1 MAFTSLSFLAFV
13 TICTVVYFIV
23 PKKIRWWVLLAGSF
37 AFYLLSSPKTFIFLL
52 ITITTS
58 FFGAKVLTKQ
68 NLEYKTQLAE
78 LKERN
83 ATKDEKTELRVAS
96 RTQKRKVVFV
106 LCLINFGILAF
117 MKYFSVYME
126 EIFGDALPDW
136 LNFNAGLLIPL
147 GISFYTFTS
156 MSYIIDTYHAKV
168 EAETNIAKFALYVS
182 FFPQII
188 QGPIARFRFMKDQ
201 LYEGHSFSY
210 DRVTKGIQLILWG
223 CMKKMVIADRM
234 AVICN
239 EVFTNYTNYDGITV
253 IVAAVCYSIQIYGD
267 FSGGIDIARGVAE
280 IVGIKLAPNFDQPYF
295 AQNMGDFWNR
305 WHISLSSWTRDY
317 IFYPLSLSKPMSKLG
332 TALTGVLGKR
342 LGQQFPIIA
351 GTFIAFTFIGVWHG
365 AEFKYLAYGFYNAI
379 IISGAMVVAP
389 ALKKINKILRVNTE
403 AFSWKV
409 FRMLRTFTLVTI
421 GRLFPR
427 AVSFSAAI
435 SMFTSMFH
443 LNPGTFFNK
452 DLPSFA
458 YEPREF
464 IVIFI
469 GLAVWFLVSVLREQG
484 VDVRDSLAKQNLWF
498 RWTIYFALFFSVII
512 FGVYGPEVIATFI
525 YRGF

>member
-1 MAFTSLSFLAFV
+1 MSFTSLSFLAFV
-13 TICTVVYFIV
+13 TICALVYFIV

-37 AFYLLSSPKTFIFLL
+37 AFYLLSSPKTFVFLL
-52 ITITTS
+52 ITITAS
-58 FFGAKVLTKQ
+58 FFGAKILSKQ
-68 NLEYKTQLAE
+68 NLEYKAQMDV
-78 LKERN
+78 LKERK
-83 ATKDEKTELRVAS
+83 ASRDEKNELRTSS
-96 RTQKRKVVFV
+96 RSRKRWVVFV

-117 MKYFSVYME
+117 MKYFSVYMDQL
-126 EIFGDALPDW
+126 FGDALPSW
-136 LNFNAGLLIPL
+136 LSFNAGLLIPL

-156 MSYIIDTYHAKV
+156 MSYIIDVYHDKF

-188 QGPIARFRFMKDQ
+188 QGPIARFGFMKDQ
-201 LYEGHSFSY
+201 LFEGHSFSY

-223 CMKKMVIADRM
+223 CVKKMIIADRI
-234 AVICN
+234 AVLCN
-239 EVFTNYTNYDGITV
+239 EVFTNNTEYSGVTV
-253 IVAAVCYSIQIYGD
+253 VVAIICYSIQIYGD
-267 FSGGIDIARGVAE
+267 FSGGIDIARGVSE
-280 IVGIKLAPNFDQPYF
+280 IVGIKLAPNFNQPYF
-295 AQNMGDFWNR
+295 AQDMAEFWRR
-305 WHISLSSWTRDY
+305 WHISLSSWTKDY
-317 IFYPLSLSKPMSKLG
+317 IFYPLALSKPMSKLG
-332 TALTGVLGKR
+332 KAMKGVIGKR
-342 LGQQFPIIA
+342 LSMQFPVIA

-379 IISGAMVVAP
+379 IISGAMVVEP
-389 ALKKINKILRVNTE
+389 ALNKLNELLRINTE

-409 FRMLRTFTLVTI
+409 FRMLRTFTLVSV

-427 AVSFSAAI
+427 ATSFTAAV

-452 DLPSFA
+452 DLPSFGF
-458 YEPREF
+458 EPREF
-464 IVIFI
+464 LVIII

-484 VDVRDSLAKQNLWF
+484 IDVRDKLAEQNLWF
-498 RWTIYFALFFSVII
+498 RWTIYFTLFFSVVI